1 MKPASATPFAGKGRF
16 GTEVPKSLI
25 AFVWHDKTTRTICA
39 KQRFRKT

>member
-16 GTEVPKSLI
+16 GTVVPKPLTT
-25 AFVWHDKTTRTICA
+25 FVWHDEASRTICP